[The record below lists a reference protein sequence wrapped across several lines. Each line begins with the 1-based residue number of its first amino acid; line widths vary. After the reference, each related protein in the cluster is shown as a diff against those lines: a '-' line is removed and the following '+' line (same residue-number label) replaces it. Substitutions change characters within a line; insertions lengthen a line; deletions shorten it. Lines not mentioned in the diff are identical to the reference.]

1 MAESKMAEIKMEE
14 FKMDPTIKL
23 SQKEWVKFHFV
34 QNGWIWH
41 VSEFVRKN

>member
-23 SQKEWVKFHFV
+23 SQKKMSEFHFV
-34 QNGWIWH
+34 QNGWIH
-41 VSEFVRKN
+41 